1 MLVEEVVSSPEH
13 SDERT
18 GIQHPMKSKD
28 VSKLPLVIKTSRGLF
43 QQLKEPEPN
52 EDQVRV
58 ADAST
63 SSESENKSPRHSY
76 PLEPID
82 PTTLHLVIYQGKFPK
97 PVELEEVVAE
107 YASTSSESDQGSPRQ
122 SYPIE
127 PVDLSK
133 LQMVLYQKTSVLTSK
148 YWLKTH
154 Q

>member
-1 MLVEEVVSSPEH
+1 MKIKSEWQMPP
-13 SDERT
+13 
-18 GIQHPMKSKD
+18 HP
-28 VSKLPLVIKTSRGLF
+28 
-43 QQLKEPEPN
+43 
-52 EDQVRV
+52 
-58 ADAST
+58 
-63 SSESENKSPRHSY
+63 ESENKSPRHSY

-107 YASTSSESDQGSPRQ
+107 YASTSSESEQGLPRQ

-154 Q
+154 QW